1 MVMKV
6 LFIDH
11 VHNALLEKLV
21 ASGHECHYFEEWST
35 EDYLANIGEYDGLVI
50 RSKFKLTAQILSKC
64 KHLKFIARF
73 GAGMENIDVQFA
85 ESRGIRC
92 LHAPE
97 GNRDA
102 VGEHALAM
110 LLTLFNNIVRADG
123 EVRRGIWEREGNRG
137 IELAGKTVGII
148 GYGNMGAAF
157 ARKLRGFDCEV
168 LVYDKYK
175 KGFSE
180 EYIKEVSLET
190 LQKRA
195 QICSIH
201 VQLTPETKYMVNESF
216 LNAFAHPIYLINTAR
231 GQIVDTMA
239 LVNAIKN
246 KKVAGACLDVSEF
259 ESVSFEKF
267 DFSKD
272 NETYRFLIESP
283 QVVLTPH
290 IAGWTHESN
299 LKMALILADK
309 ILALAAH

>member
-1 MVMKV
+1 
-6 LFIDH
+6 
-11 VHNALLEKLV
+11 
-21 ASGHECHYFEEWST
+21 
-35 EDYLANIGEYDGLVI
+35 
-50 RSKFKLTAQILSKC
+50 
-64 KHLKFIARF
+64 
-73 GAGMENIDVQFA
+73 
-85 ESRGIRC
+85 
-92 LHAPE
+92 
-97 GNRDA
+97 
-102 VGEHALAM
+102 
-110 LLTLFNNIVRADG
+110 
-123 EVRRGIWEREGNRG
+123 
-137 IELAGKTVGII
+137 
-148 GYGNMGAAF
+148 
-157 ARKLRGFDCEV
+157 
-168 LVYDKYK
+168 
-175 KGFSE
+175 
-180 EYIKEVSLET
+180 
-190 LQKRA
+190 
-195 QICSIH
+195 
-201 VQLTPETKYMVNESF
+201 MVNESF